1 MDQNKQNGFSYANEP
16 ANYQEARESI
26 LSLMRNLTKA
36 KKDMKAISELDI
48 VVEQFQERTREIIG
62 ELSRAVYSLGE
73 IYGYTLSDD
82 ILGNVELVNE
92 KCHA

>member
-1 MDQNKQNGFSYANEP
+1 MALAANEP

-48 VVEQFQERTREIIG
+48 VVEQFQERAREIIG
-62 ELSRAVYSLGE
+62 ELSQAVYSLGE

>member
-1 MDQNKQNGFSYANEP
+1 MDMNKQNGFSYANEP

-62 ELSRAVYSLGE
+62 ELSQAVYSLGE

-82 ILGNVELVNE
+82 ILENVELVNE

>member
-1 MDQNKQNGFSYANEP
+1 MFLVIFGCSTLLN
-16 ANYQEARESI
+16 
-26 LSLMRNLTKA
+26 T
-36 KKDMKAISELDI
+36 
-48 VVEQFQERTREIIG
+48 
-62 ELSRAVYSLGE
+62 LGE

>member
-62 ELSRAVYSLGE
+62 ELSQAVYSLGE

-82 ILGNVELVNE
+82 VLGNVELVNE

>member
-26 LSLMRNLTKA
+26 LNLMRNLTKA
-36 KKDMKAISELDI
+36 KEDMKAISNLDI
-48 VVEQFQERTREIIG
+48 VVEQFQDRTKEAYG
-62 ELSRAVYSLGE
+62 QLFQTVYLLGE

-82 ILGNVELVNE
+82 ILEDVGLIE
-92 KCHA
+92 C

>member
-62 ELSRAVYSLGE
+62 ELSQSVYSLGE

>member
-1 MDQNKQNGFSYANEP
+1 MDMNKQNGFSYANEP

-62 ELSRAVYSLGE
+62 ELSQAVYSVHC
-73 IYGYTLSDD
+73 IYNRLLLN
-82 ILGNVELVNE
+82 ILYVINQKYGLNL
-92 KCHA
+92 

>member
-1 MDQNKQNGFSYANEP
+1 MDMNKQNGFSYANEP

-48 VVEQFQERTREIIG
+48 VVEHSKKEQEKLLE
-62 ELSRAVYSLGE
+62 
-73 IYGYTLSDD
+73 
-82 ILGNVELVNE
+82 N
-92 KCHA
+92 

>member
-62 ELSRAVYSLGE
+62 ELSQAVYSLGE

>member
-1 MDQNKQNGFSYANEP
+1 
-16 ANYQEARESI
+16 
-26 LSLMRNLTKA
+26 
-36 KKDMKAISELDI
+36 MKAISELDI

-62 ELSRAVYSLGE
+62 ELSQAVYSLGE

>member
-36 KKDMKAISELDI
+36 KEEMKAISNLDI
-48 VVEQFQERTREIIG
+48 VIEQFQERTRGIIE

-82 ILGNVELVNE
+82 ILGNVEFVNE
-92 KCHA
+92 KCHS

>member
-1 MDQNKQNGFSYANEP
+1 MDMNKQNGFSYANEP

-36 KKDMKAISELDI
+36 KKDMKAISNLDI
-48 VVEQFQERTREIIG
+48 VVEQFQDRTKEAYG
-62 ELSRAVYSLGE
+62 QLCQTVYLLGE

-82 ILGNVELVNE
+82 ILEDVELIE
-92 KCHA
+92 C

>member
-62 ELSRAVYSLGE
+62 ELSQAVYSLGE

-82 ILGNVELVNE
+82 ILGNVEIEKE

>member
-26 LSLMRNLTKA
+26 LSLMRNPTKA

-62 ELSRAVYSLGE
+62 ELSQAVYSLGE

>member
-1 MDQNKQNGFSYANEP
+1 MNQNKQNGFSYANEP

-62 ELSRAVYSLGE
+62 ELSQAVYSLGE